1 MMKYRLPIVGGVLLI
16 ALGCGS
22 STPEGDVAGVVTY
35 RGQPVPGGVITFIS
49 DRGILSTAIIDPAG
63 HYRVKAPV
71 GAAKVTVNNLML
83 RKGQAAAGPRL
94 KRPAGAGGAASVPAG
109 TYKPIPEKYLSAD
122 QSGLAF
128 TVQPGTQTFDVPL

>member
-1 MMKYRLPIVGGVLLI
+1 MMKCRLPIAGVMLL

-22 STPEGDVAGVVTY
+22 STPEGEVTGVVTY

-49 DRGILSTAIIDPAG
+49 DRGIPATAYIDPTG

-71 GAAKVTVNNLML
+71 GVAKVTVNNLML
-83 RKGQAAAGPRL
+83 RKGKAAGGPRL
-94 KRPAGAGGAASVPAG
+94 KPPEGATPAAPVPEG

-122 QSGLAF
+122 QSGLAW
-128 TVQPGTQTFDVPL
+128 TVRPGTQTYDVPL